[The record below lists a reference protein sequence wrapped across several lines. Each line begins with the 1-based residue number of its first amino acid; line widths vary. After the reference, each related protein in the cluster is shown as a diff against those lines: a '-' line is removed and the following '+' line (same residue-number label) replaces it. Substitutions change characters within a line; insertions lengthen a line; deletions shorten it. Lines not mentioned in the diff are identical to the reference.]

1 MDIGATGGV
10 TFGTGISV
18 SFLLKHNL
26 GMKIFGDYN
35 LLPPVSSDLN
45 KVQHLLV
52 AGASAN
58 ILF

>member
-1 MDIGATGGV
+1 
-10 TFGTGISV
+10 
-18 SFLLKHNL
+18 
-26 GMKIFGDYN
+26 MKIFGDYN